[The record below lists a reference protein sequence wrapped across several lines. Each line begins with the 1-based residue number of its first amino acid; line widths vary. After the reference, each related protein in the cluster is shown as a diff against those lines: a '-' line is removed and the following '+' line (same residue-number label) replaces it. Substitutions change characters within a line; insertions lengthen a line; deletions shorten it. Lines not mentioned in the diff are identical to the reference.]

1 MVPLLLSAAMIAP
14 TVRLDQNLTSGWESV
29 RVQVIS
35 DTVPEKGWAKTAL
48 PNTTFV
54 PAPGDRTAIWLRRTI
69 PGGQQGRT
77 FLQFDAAG
85 KAATLFI
92 DGKRADR
99 WMDSWSPHRVEITSY
114 LRGKASVE
122 VALRCSDKGELY
134 ADGFLPPK
142 GAPDSALEGKV
153 LWPLG
158 GYHDAIGAALPIRL
172 LTRPQAF
179 IADHDL
185 KIVTSVRRG
194 TISVEGRADGAKA
207 GTTVKLHTTDSD
219 GRIRE
224 LGRAVLDGK
233 GRWSLKASFPKPRL
247 WSPES
252 PHLYHLT
259 AQLDDER
266 GRVLDV
272 TRVRFGFREI
282 WTEGAFFFLNGVRR
296 NLLSTST
303 WPVTARIPKAEIRRR
318 LLAVKASNAIAFRLH
333 IGPWQSEFYEIADEI
348 GLMLIGEAP
357 NYTDG
362 SGIYAYKDPR
372 FWRNYES
379 VIKGLIK
386 DKINHPSLIMWS
398 LGNETLFMGNLS
410 RDKDLPKKMGD
421 LARFARMVDATRL
434 YYYSADHDPDGAYDM
449 IGLHYPHELP
459 NQHAYPVI
467 CDWLGTEK
475 QTEAGG
481 GMLGRTGS
489 SFKWERKK
497 PLYIGEYLW
506 VPHGDYSPGSV
517 YFGPQAY
524 LNKSHYNSEARVNS
538 WFDQTV
544 AYRRAG
550 VPGLSPWTAFGFGV
564 ATENVRGM
572 AAQKSFY
579 KPVAAFLR
587 RKSLR
592 FYSGTKQNLTYD
604 VFNDSTVARQLVL
617 DLSLDGKPAIKTALR
632 LNPGETQ
639 PVTVQI
645 DVPSVATKTVISLS
659 AKLLSGGVPLDLQSA
674 DIEAYPRSDLKAPQ
688 GFHLVSIGSQ
698 AAMQG
703 LTGKDPQKTI
713 ALIAHG
719 LLNARKVE
727 KAGGLP
733 VIGGSSFDAS
743 VLKAWVERGGTA
755 VLLEQDTLA
764 PLGLPLQLI
773 DHLSTMAF
781 GDRSDWPAQSFWGSD
796 MISAKSQL
804 ARTGKSGLRSLTT
817 TGGPQSLAQSPISFM
832 NYGKG
837 RFGFVQAMAG
847 AKAQE
852 DPAAMHTIQYV
863 IDRLVGTTLARQG
876 SVAFVGE
883 DPALWERLKAIDLDL
898 VRAGSQAPAQPL
910 SGVILCGNSMP
921 SWLPKAVIENQVPVL
936 WMVRTKE
943 AFEAGKEALGASA
956 LHFQPGSHTT
966 SWVDPDPL
974 LVGATAE
981 ELTLTTPPVNWDK
994 IIQPYAGT
1002 CTGLLV
1008 PGQPSGPAQ
1017 VIPAAKFQSSD
1028 SVRQG
1033 EALLIRRK
1041 SPVKAAVESSQ
1052 AGWAPIE
1059 IHAIGIKKPLVC
1071 LNVNGERSEW
1081 LAPTSP
1087 VTRTWIRLPKGK
1099 SEISLAVENAHDWSL
1114 DGVSLLMKEVRI
1126 QPTQAMP
1133 PGVRVL
1139 SGPGSI
1145 SAWNVKGAT
1154 VVASSLSS
1162 QAIAQNPLKAERL
1175 LAALCANA
1183 GMSFKVPASQG
1194 GDRVSLER
1202 FVVESGAYN
1211 SSRADLL
1218 EMRSTGSALAEVWAA
1233 SAGSYFV
1240 TVEAESSPFQGEFSE
1255 FSVEVD
1261 GAEVGRAKCTQ
1272 AGLKAYH
1279 IGPFRL
1285 SEGARSIRLRFI
1297 NDASGPGEDRNLFIR
1312 HVSFV
1317 RQ

>member
-1 MVPLLLSAAMIAP
+1 
-14 TVRLDQNLTSGWESV
+14 
-29 RVQVIS
+29 
-35 DTVPEKGWAKTAL
+35 
-48 PNTTFV
+48 
-54 PAPGDRTAIWLRRTI
+54 
-69 PGGQQGRT
+69 
-77 FLQFDAAG
+77 
-85 KAATLFI
+85 
-92 DGKRADR
+92 
-99 WMDSWSPHRVEITSY
+99 MDSWSPHRVEITSY

-142 GAPDSALEGKV
+142 GAPDSAHVGKV

-179 IADHDL
+179 IADHEL
-185 KIVTSVRRG
+185 KIVTSVRKG
-194 TISVEGRADGAKA
+194 TISIEGRADGAQS
-207 GTTVKLHTTDSD
+207 GSTVKLHTIDSQ
-219 GRIRE
+219 GTTRS
-224 LGRAVLDGK
+224 LGRAVVDSS
-233 GRWSLKASFPKPRL
+233 GRWSLKAPFPKARL

-252 PHLYHLT
+252 PHLYRLS
-259 AQLDDER
+259 AQLADDR
-266 GRVLDV
+266 GRVLDEAK
-272 TRVRFGFREI
+272 VRFGFREV
-282 WTEGAFFFLNGVRR
+282 WTEGPNFFLNGIRR

-303 WPVTARIPKAEIRRR
+303 WPVTERISSEEIKRR
-318 LLAVKASNAIAFRLH
+318 LLAVKATNAIAFRLH

-379 VIKGLIK
+379 VIAGLIGSH
-386 DKINHPSLIMWS
+386 ISHPSLVMWS

-410 RDKDLPKKMGD
+410 RDEGLPKKMGD
-421 LARFARMVDATRL
+421 LARFARSVDSTRL
-434 YYYSADHDPDGAYDM
+434 YYYSADQDPDGAYDL

-489 SFKWERKK
+489 SFKWNRRK

-506 VPHGDYSPGSV
+506 VPHGDYSPGTV
-517 YFGPQAY
+517 FFGPEAY
-524 LNKSHYNSEARVNS
+524 LNKGLYNSEARLKS
-538 WFDQTV
+538 WFDQTI

-572 AAQKSFY
+572 AVQKSFY
-579 KPVAAFLR
+579 KPLAAFLR

-592 FYSGTKQNLTYD
+592 FFSGTKQSLTYD

-617 DLSLDGKPAIKTALR
+617 DLSLGGKPAAKASLR
-632 LNPGETQ
+632 LNPGETR

-645 DVPSVATKTVISLS
+645 MVPAVK
-659 AKLLSGGVPLDLQSA
+659 AKSQVPLTTKLFSGATVVDESTADL
-674 DIEAYPRSDLKAPQ
+674 EASPKAALKAPK
-688 GFHLVSIGSQ
+688 GFDLAVVDSPGALQILS
-698 AAMQG
+698 
-703 LTGKDPQKTI
+703 GKDPKKTI
-713 ALIAHG
+713 ALLSQG
-719 LLNARKVE
+719 LLNPKKVE
-727 KAGGLP
+727 KAGSLP

-743 VLKAWVERGGTA
+743 ILKAWVERGGTA
-755 VLLEQDTLA
+755 VLLEQETLA
-764 PLGLPLQLI
+764 PLGLPLQLV

-781 GDRSDWPAQSFWGSD
+781 GDRSDWPDQSFWGSD

-837 RFGFVQAMAG
+837 RFGFIQALAG

-852 DPAAMHTIQYV
+852 DPAALQTVQHV
-863 IDRLVGTTLARQG
+863 IDRMIASAPARTG
-876 SVAFVGE
+876 PVAFVGE
-883 DPALWERLKAIDLDL
+883 DPALWARLKAIDLDL
-898 VRAGSQAPAQPL
+898 VKAESMDPGQPL
-910 SGVILCGNSMP
+910 SGVILCSETLP
-921 SWLPKAVIENQVPVL
+921 SWVSKAVIENKVPVL

-943 AFEAGKEALGASA
+943 AFEAGKAGLGAKA
-956 LHFQPGSHTT
+956 LHFQQGSHTT
-966 SWVDPDPL
+966 SWVAPDPL

-1008 PGQPSGPAQ
+1008 PGQPSGPAK

-1033 EALLIRRK
+1033 EVLMIRRK
-1041 SPVKAAVESSQ
+1041 TPVKAAVEASQ

-1071 LNVNGERSEW
+1071 LTVNGVRSEW
-1081 LAPTSP
+1081 LTPTSP

-1099 SEISLAVENAHDWSL
+1099 GEISLAVENAHDWSL
-1114 DGVSLLMKEVRI
+1114 DGVSLLLKELRI
-1126 QPTQAMP
+1126 QPVQAMP

-1139 SGPGSI
+1139 SGPGSMA
-1145 SAWNVKGAT
+1145 AWNVQGAT
-1154 VVASSLSS
+1154 VIATSLSS

-1175 LAALCANA
+1175 FSALCANA
-1183 GMSFKVPASQG
+1183 GMSFNVPDSKG
-1194 GDRVSLER
+1194 GDRVSLDR

-1218 EMRSTGSALAEVWAA
+1218 EMRSTGSAAAEVWAA
-1233 SAGSYFV
+1233 NAGTYLLV
-1240 TVEAESSPFQGEFSE
+1240 VEAESSPFQGEFSE
-1255 FSVEVD
+1255 FALEVD

-1272 AGLKAYH
+1272 AGLKAYQ
-1279 IGPFRL
+1279 IGPFTL
-1285 SEGARSIRLRFI
+1285 TEGARKFRLKFT

-1312 HVSFV
+1312 HLAFV
-1317 RQ
+1317 RH